1 MGDGNFELTQKE
13 INYLAGVLY
22 DKKDDLLKRKKET
35 HMVDAL
41 IDKAL
46 GRITLT
52 KKGEKIVKL
61 FDGNEYSDITKGGVF
76 ESEHGQFTVQD
87 IDAEHHIKVNGNW
100 YHKSEFEPAS
110 VVKYRGHNKGMER

>member
-1 MGDGNFELTQKE
+1 MVDNNFELTQKE

-35 HMVDAL
+35 RIVDSL

-52 KKGEKIVKL
+52 KKGEKIVKI
-61 FDGNEYSDITKGGVF
+61 FDGNDYSDITKGGVF
-76 ESEHGQFTVQD
+76 ESEHGQFTIQD
-87 IDAEHHIKVNGNW
+87 VDDENHIKVNGNW
-100 YHKSEFEPAS
+100 HHKAEFEPAS
-110 VVKYRGHNKGMER
+110 VIKYRGHNKGMER

>member
-1 MGDGNFELTQKE
+1 MENDKVDLTQKE

-35 HMVDAL
+35 RMVDSL

-61 FDGNEYSDITKGGVF
+61 FDGSGYSDITKGGIF
-76 ESEHGQFTVQD
+76 ESEHGQFTIQD
-87 IDAEHHIKVNGNW
+87 VDDESHIEVNGNW
-100 YHKSEFEPAS
+100 HHKAEFEPAS

>member
-1 MGDGNFELTQKE
+1 MENDKVDLTQKE

-35 HMVDAL
+35 RMVDSL
-41 IDKAL
+41 IDKVL

-61 FDGNEYSDITKGGVF
+61 FDANVYSDITKGGIF
-76 ESEHGQFTVQD
+76 ENEHGQFTIQEVD
-87 IDAEHHIKVNGNW
+87 DENHVKVNENW
-100 YHKSEFEPAS
+100 HHKSEFEPAS
-110 VVKYRGHNKGMER
+110 VVRFRGHNKGMKR

>member
-1 MGDGNFELTQKE
+1 MVDNNFELTQKE

-22 DKKDDLLKRKKET
+22 DKKDDLLKRKNET
-35 HMVDAL
+35 RIVDSL

-61 FDGNEYSDITKGGVF
+61 FDGSGYSDITKGGVF
-76 ESEHGQFTVQD
+76 ESEHGQFTIQEVD
-87 IDAEHHIKVNGNW
+87 DENHIKVNGNW
-100 YHKSEFEPAS
+100 HHKAEFEPAS
-110 VVKYRGHNKGMER
+110 VIKYRGRNKGIER

>member
-1 MGDGNFELTQKE
+1 MTATHTRLSSRQNLKRGADNMESDKVDLTQKE

-35 HMVDAL
+35 RMVDSL

-61 FDGNEYSDITKGGVF
+61 FDGSGYSDITK
-76 ESEHGQFTVQD
+76 
-87 IDAEHHIKVNGNW
+87 ANYIKVNKN
-100 YHKSEFEPAS
+100 FE
-110 VVKYRGHNKGMER
+110 NK

>member
-1 MGDGNFELTQKE
+1 MVNNKVDLTQKE

-22 DKKDDLLKRKKET
+22 DKKDELLKRKKET
-35 HMVDAL
+35 QMVDSL

-61 FDGNEYSDITKGGVF
+61 FDGNDYSDITKGGVF
-76 ESEHGQFTVQD
+76 ESEHGQFTIQD
-87 IDAEHHIKVNGNW
+87 VDDENHIKVNGNW
-100 YHKSEFEPAS
+100 HHKAEFEPAN